1 MASTS
6 TLRDALEAKKR
17 LEQQIVQVEKQIYE
31 LEGHVLG
38 EQHNIVAGFSGLQ
51 KGPVLTPASVTK
63 AAPPVSADLR
73 VFSLSSLS
81 SPLGER
87 PWPAHLPPSGG
98 APHAPASGAGAAA
111 GKGR

>member
-6 TLRDALEAKKR
+6 ALRDAVEAKKR

-38 EQHNIVAGFSGLQ
+38 EQHNIVTGFAGLQ
-51 KGPVLTPASVTK
+51 KGPVLTPASVAK
-63 AAPPVSADLR
+63 AAPPVNADLR

-87 PWPAHLPPSGG
+87 PWPANLPPPPG
-98 APHAPASGAGAAA
+98 APHAPASGAAS